1 MKRIVLLLASV
12 LMLMGTACN
21 RASFDEEDIIEST
34 HGEVTNGE
42 RLYEF
47 YENTVDGE
55 EDAVRVIT
63 YTTEGDP
70 IYQDLSYGGSGIESV
85 EDSSED
91 QYGSGEVVTRQ
102 CNSIVILS
110 SETELVYVLE
120 GCDPESGMD
129 TILHEGE

>member
-1 MKRIVLLLASV
+1 MKRIFLLLASV
-12 LMLMGTACN
+12 LMFMGTACN
-21 RASFDEEDIIEST
+21 RESFDEEDIIEST
-34 HGEVTNGE
+34 QGEVTNGE

-70 IYQDLSYGGSGIESV
+70 IYQDLFYSGSGIESV

-110 SETELVYVLE
+110 SETEQVYVLE

-129 TILHEGE
+129 NILREGE